1 MNYASIGILAFFV
14 HLIIHFAAIRNTH
27 YRNETS
33 TGRSYRWLII
43 SVMAFYVFDALWGV
57 LYSAR
62 LITAV
67 FADTELYFV
76 AMAASLF
83 FWIRFVIHYLREK
96 KRFIRIL
103 NAVSYLTL
111 AFFAVSLLLNLFLPL
126 MFWFDAEGEYHAGCL
141 RYVSLGLQIVLF
153 AVTSVYLFAT
163 VHRAEDRERVHHI
176 AIGFFGLAMAIM
188 VVLQAL
194 LPLQPLYAVGCLL
207 GTCILHTFVV
217 SDMKEDRRRELE
229 EFFRIQSEQ
238 EQELGNA
245 KHLAYT
251 DSLTRVKSSHA
262 YVEKA
267 KEVDIEIAEN
277 RIKKFGV
284 VVFDVN
290 DLKRTNDT
298 KGHEAGDQLIKNACR
313 MICRQ
318 FKHSP
323 VYRVGGDEFVAF
335 LEGEDYENRKA
346 LLAEF
351 DARAEENQ
359 CAGRVVVA
367 SGMST
372 FRHGHD
378 NSFRRVFERADRRMY
393 DRKGQLKSMA
403 D

>member
-14 HLIIHFAAIRNTH
+14 HLIIHFNAIRNTH

-153 AVTSVYLFAT
+153 AVRPYIFSPQYTGRRTGSGSIISRSASSASPWQSWSSCRRCSRCSRFTPSAASWAPASSIPSLSAT
-163 VHRAEDRERVHHI
+163 
-176 AIGFFGLAMAIM
+176 
-188 VVLQAL
+188 
-194 LPLQPLYAVGCLL
+194 
-207 GTCILHTFVV
+207 
-217 SDMKEDRRRELE
+217 
-229 EFFRIQSEQ
+229 
-238 EQELGNA
+238 
-245 KHLAYT
+245 
-251 DSLTRVKSSHA
+251 
-262 YVEKA
+262 
-267 KEVDIEIAEN
+267 
-277 RIKKFGV
+277 
-284 VVFDVN
+284 
-290 DLKRTNDT
+290 
-298 KGHEAGDQLIKNACR
+298 
-313 MICRQ
+313 
-318 FKHSP
+318 
-323 VYRVGGDEFVAF
+323 
-335 LEGEDYENRKA
+335 
-346 LLAEF
+346 
-351 DARAEENQ
+351 
-359 CAGRVVVA
+359 
-367 SGMST
+367 
-372 FRHGHD
+372 
-378 NSFRRVFERADRRMY
+378 
-393 DRKGQLKSMA
+393 
-403 D
+403 